1 VTSCGI
7 TSFIADTR
15 WLHETILVNKFIQSL
30 IQITHASDISL
41 PHKRNGDDTKGK
53 EEPAVAASPES
64 IIDEIYTGLQ
74 GQLPVIS
81 PASCAWFELILYE
94 ITIRN
99 RDRFHLI
106 WPVLEKHYTK
116 CISNCYILS
125 YPLERRVISIFKI
138 AIRMLSRDA
147 VLSRSIIS
155 LIGGLFT
162 LPKTYNNETRYSLT
176 HLLTYSLT
184 HLTSLK
190 CDE

>member
-1 VTSCGI
+1 M
-7 TSFIADTR
+7 
-15 WLHETILVNKFIQSL
+15 NKFIQSL
-30 IQITHASDISL
+30 IEITHASDISL
-41 PHKRNGDDTKGK
+41 PHKRNGDSLTHSPTHSLTHSGDDTKGK

-64 IIDEIYTGLQ
+64 IIDEIYAGLQ

-106 WPVLEKHYTK
+106 WPVLEKHYSK

-147 VLSRSIIS
+147 VISR
-155 LIGGLFT
+155 
-162 LPKTYNNETRYSLT
+162 
-176 HLLTYSLT
+176 
-184 HLTSLK
+184 
-190 CDE
+190 